1 MRKDRHKQDDEVAG
15 DGKVKKDSTTN
26 ILMPDTAGLPQKSHV
41 HALRR
46 DHALTP
52 RGRPT
57 QDQAGGF
64 NVVADQYTC
73 SLVTVCNEVNPIT
86 LATYDEYLKGWN
98 D

>member
-1 MRKDRHKQDDEVAG
+1 MHWCQDFPRNPTSMLWGDRV
-15 DGKVKKDSTTN
+15 
-26 ILMPDTAGLPQKSHV
+26 
-41 HALRR
+41 
-46 DHALTP
+46 ALTP

-86 LATYDEYLKGWN
+86 LVAYDEHLKGWN